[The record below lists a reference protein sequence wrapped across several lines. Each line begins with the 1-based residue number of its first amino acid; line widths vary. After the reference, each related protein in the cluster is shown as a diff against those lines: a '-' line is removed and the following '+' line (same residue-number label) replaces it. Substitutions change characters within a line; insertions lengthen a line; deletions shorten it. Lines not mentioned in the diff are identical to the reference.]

1 MMRAHQMSAMN
12 NDPQHQNHIH
22 QQQQLQQMLSHQQ
35 SQQPLNSNMT
45 HQMSNMS
52 SVHMTQT
59 QSMTMNG
66 QTGASSNMTPFGSSS
81 INNSA
86 PDFSLEF
93 LDGLPTGD
101 ASNFSAQ
108 ELLNSLDT
116 DPFNLQDI
124 L

>member
-1 MMRAHQMSAMN
+1 MMRAHQMNAMN
-12 NDPQHQNHIH
+12 SDPQHQNHIH

-35 SQQPLNSNMT
+35 NQQPLSSNMT

-52 SVHMTQT
+52 SVHMSQT

-66 QTGASSNMTPFGSSS
+66 QAGAGSNMTPFGNSP